1 MRRILSLCLVI
12 IMAFSLT
19 ACLSDEQF
27 SELLAVLKESSNETS
42 SELNDF
48 FDDDF
53 DYDYDYDYDD
63 DSDVISNSSKSS
75 SSKTQSKTTSSQ
87 KKKPAT
93 SSGSVNVNDYGN
105 SNGSVSN
112 KYTNPN
118 YNPYATIPASAKGK
132 TVRFAT
138 WIDHTA
144 TEGANAL
151 KNFYKDTGVNVSL
164 FTVPQGSYSSVL
176 QSKIAA
182 GDVPDVFVTNDDV
195 SGFPI
200 MLEFAAPVNK
210 VSSVDLNDP
219 IWDQSMLKLGTIG
232 GNVYFLNTLNS
243 PWSGSN
249 LTYYNKALFEENGIK
264 TPEQYYNEGNWTWDT
279 AFKVMKEIKA
289 LGSGYEGGYIEDSIL
304 SGSAGTSFTKYNY
317 KTNTFTSGV
326 GDSSLTSAYQW
337 YIKCKQAGLMGAT
350 WSNHKQLFREGKL
363 GVVFTGVYGLKKTGH
378 WKDMNVE
385 DIGYTYLPAINKN
398 TPARTSSIWR
408 TYGIVD
414 GAPNADAAGYF
425 IRYWLDYKNY
435 DLDNTFLSVDAGNFY
450 YDVINRTV
458 DQKYFN
464 FDATTCRYVGT
475 GIHVFVTPAKQ
486 SPSEAQVVNKI
497 YSVSNVVNQAVDCA
511 NKVIQDKIAKNR

>member
-1 MRRILSLCLVI
+1 MKRIISIFLIFV
-12 IMAFSLT
+12 MAVSLT
-19 ACLSDEQF
+19 GCLSDEQF
-27 SELLAVLKESSNETS
+27 SELLAAIKESSNGTS
-42 SELNDF
+42 SEIEDS

-53 DYDYDYDYDD
+53 DFDYDLDYDD
-63 DSDVISNSSKSS
+63 DDSYESSSKSS

-93 SSGSVNVNDYGN
+93 SSGSINVNDYGN
-105 SNGSVSN
+105 SNGSVAD

-138 WIDHTA
+138 WIDHTT

-164 FTVPQGSYSSVL
+164 FTVPQGTYSSVL

-200 MLEFAAPVNK
+200 MLEFAAPINK

-232 GNVYFLNTLNS
+232 GNIYFLNTLNS

-249 LTYYNKALFEENGIK
+249 LTYYNKALFEENGFK
-264 TPEQYYNEGNWTWDT
+264 TPAEYYAEGNWTWET
-279 AFKVMKEIKA
+279 AYKVMKEIKGIGA
-289 LGSGYEGGYIEDSIL
+289 GYEGGYIEDSIL
-304 SGSAGTSFTKYNY
+304 TGSAGTSFTKYNY
-317 KTNTFTSGV
+317 KTNTFSSGI

-337 YIKCKQAGLMGAT
+337 YIKCKQAGLMGAQ
-350 WSNHKQLFREGKL
+350 WSNFKQLFREGKL
-363 GVVFTGVYGLKKTGH
+363 GLVFQGVYGLKKTGH
-378 WKDMNVE
+378 WKDMDVS
-385 DIGYTYLPAINKN
+385 DVGYTYLPAINQN

-435 DLDNTFLSVDAGNFY
+435 NLDKTFISTEAGNFY
-450 YDVINRTV
+450 YELINKTV
-458 DQKYFN
+458 EQKYFN

-475 GIHVFVTPAKQ
+475 GIWVFTTPVKGA
-486 SPSEAQVVNKI
+486 SSEAQVSNKI
-497 YSVSNVVNQAVDCA
+497 YSVSNVVNQAVQSA
-511 NKVIQDKIAKNR
+511 NKVIQDKIAKNK